1 MELDGN
7 AAVPAAASVTAPA
20 VRVLEV
26 ADVGASQAFYRD
38 VLGFELRSTGAD
50 ADPRAATELAR
61 GPARLQLVPVSARPG
76 TRQVVFFQVADL
88 ASLHARLQA
97 RGAAPSERT
106 RVNWIKYEVFE
117 LRDPDDHT
125 LWFGQSFDRPYESGA
140 EPMLEKALPM
150 LPCQDVAAAVAYYG
164 DVLGFHIDYQQ
175 HDLGVMY
182 RDDVTVLLVPRGQPA
197 TFGAAEFYI
206 RDADAL
212 YRELAGRGAAVQG
225 EPVSHP
231 WGLRDFVV
239 LDPDGNRLVFAQP
252 FE

>member
-1 MELDGN
+1 MQGN
-7 AAVPAAASVTAPA
+7 GDSPAAVSVAAPA

-26 ADVGASQAFYRD
+26 VDVRASEAFYRD
-38 VLGFELRSTGAD
+38 ILGFELRRPGAD
-50 ADPRAATELAR
+50 ADTRTATELAL
-61 GPARLQLVPVSARPG
+61 GPARLQLVPVSAHPS
-76 TRQVVFFQVADL
+76 TRQVVFFQVDDVA
-88 ASLHARLQA
+88 ALHAALRA

-125 LWFGQSFDRPYESGA
+125 LWFGQSFDRPYERGS

-150 LPCQDVAAAVAYYG
+150 LPCEDVAAAVAYYR

-175 HDLGVMY
+175 HDLAVMY
-182 RDDVTVLLVPRGQPA
+182 RDDVTVLLVPRDQPA
-197 TFGAAEFYI
+197 AFGAAEFYI

-231 WGLRDFVV
+231 WGLRDFRLVD
-239 LDPDGNRLVFAQP
+239 LNGNRLVFAQP